1 MAITT
6 RSAAAP
12 RDSAPQGDPLRDS
25 EVLDR
30 PPSRSDPPS
39 EGGGVSIPG
48 LHTHVRH
55 LQGSATSTPTGFGG
69 TTRERTRA
77 ASGSPP
83 PPAGRDPGRKK
94 VRLDLSSPDAAPDQ
108 EAPSSEA
115 RGGYPNR
122 VTAPP
127 SAGLASQDPGPH
139 APAGAPPSSPRG
151 RAPASAAAPPSTP
164 PRRAPAGSPAPRAG
178 RPPSSPARPG
188 LGPGAPASPGNT
200 ASTAVPPP
208 PAAQGLSRDPA
219 DPPVGSGDTG
229 HHSDPSVTLDQVLG
243 HPVFAEAVRLTV
255 QRLGQAHAHLPQS
268 RSQAAHGSTASH
280 ACAPAPAAPQAL
292 PPFVGKGS
300 PLSSFQLC

>member
-25 EVLDR
+25 GVLDR

-55 LQGSATSTPTGFGG
+55 LQGPATSTPTGFGG

-151 RAPASAAAPPSTP
+151 RAPASAAAPPSTA
-164 PRRAPAGSPAPRAG
+164 PRRAPGPDGRRPRLLDQAWVQELQRALGILLAPPCHLRPRRRVCRAILRIRQSG
-178 RPPSSPARPG
+178 RETRVTIRT
-188 LGPGAPASPGNT
+188 PASP
-200 ASTAVPPP
+200 
-208 PAAQGLSRDPA
+208 
-219 DPPVGSGDTG
+219 
-229 HHSDPSVTLDQVLG
+229 
-243 HPVFAEAVRLTV
+243 LTK
-255 QRLGQAHAHLPQS
+255 
-268 RSQAAHGSTASH
+268 
-280 ACAPAPAAPQAL
+280 
-292 PPFVGKGS
+292 F
-300 PLSSFQLC
+300 